1 MSSGATTC
9 AAAAPSAYASVAS
22 EAQPAA
28 SRHTGQLAFIVH
40 NAPAVHS
47 TASAAPDAAGSAANT
62 DSPVPAAMR
71 FGRSDERHPEHRDDR
86 QHTDQDAQ
94 LVERDARRAFRH
106 LTKPF
111 DFR

>member
-40 NAPAVHS
+40 SAPAVHS

-71 FGRSDERHPEHRDDR
+71 FGRSTTNGIPNTAMIVSTPIRTPSLSSAMR
-86 QHTDQDAQ
+86 A
-94 LVERDARRAFRH
+94 ARSV
-106 LTKPF
+106 T
-111 DFR
+111 